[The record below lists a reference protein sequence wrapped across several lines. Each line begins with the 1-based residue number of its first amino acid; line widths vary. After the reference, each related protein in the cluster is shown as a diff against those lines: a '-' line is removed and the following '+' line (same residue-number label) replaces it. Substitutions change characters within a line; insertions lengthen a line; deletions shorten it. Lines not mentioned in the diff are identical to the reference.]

1 MEAEFSR
8 LASLL
13 EQDGA
18 KRESIGKE
26 VRSEEG
32 EERKNNRGRRRESRR
47 VKVLSTRRRCRRSIG
62 LRLIFLLAPSVID
75 RLPLLSEL
83 NRIFRSIQFTLQK
96 VHNVC
101 NDSAGEIEI
110 D

>member
-26 VRSEEG
+26 VRSEHTHTHAHD
-32 EERKNNRGRRRESRR
+32 RKQAPPMEPN
-47 VKVLSTRRRCRRSIG
+47 KVRSHSSARCVC
-62 LRLIFLLAPSVID
+62 APSF
-75 RLPLLSEL
+75 REL
-83 NRIFRSIQFTLQK
+83 NRIFRNIQFTLQK
-96 VHNVC
+96 VHSVC
-101 NDSAGEIEI
+101 NEPAGQHRPLPNSLPRRRRACS